1 MKITLENEHGV
12 YSAEETADTWAEAMT
27 MFVGVLRCAGYVI
40 DVDMDE
46 IIETMRDEN
55 IGKAIDHERRY

>member
-12 YSAEETADTWAEAMT
+12 YSSEETLDTWAEAMI

-40 DVDMDE
+40 DVDIGE

-55 IGKAIDHERRY
+55 IGKGIANECRY